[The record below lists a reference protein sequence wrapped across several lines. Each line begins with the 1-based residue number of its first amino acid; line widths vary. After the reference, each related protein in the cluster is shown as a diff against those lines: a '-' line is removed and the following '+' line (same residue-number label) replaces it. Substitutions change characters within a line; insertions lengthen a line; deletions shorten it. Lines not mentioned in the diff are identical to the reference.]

1 LLGDRT
7 VVARCGCH
15 VQLLHFYAEGV
26 EDMQKIDSRLIS
38 LFGPTGEK
46 TTTRRS
52 VRPVRARPKR
62 YGLLAAAVAS
72 GTIMFASLA
81 PSASASAYGCTT
93 SGWGL
98 PWYGLNSAYTCV
110 DIEGWGNHVVSV
122 QGQWGGVG
130 TICNYKFQIQF
141 TDVNNRVYETDDS
154 PLHVG
159 CRGGAAVWT
168 KNYNDT
174 KRTGRVCVQV
184 LESGAPR
191 GGAACESIA

>member
-1 LLGDRT
+1 MRQILSRITLLVRPAG
-7 VVARCGCH
+7 AKAPAG
-15 VQLLHFYAEGV
+15 
-26 EDMQKIDSRLIS
+26 
-38 LFGPTGEK
+38 
-46 TTTRRS
+46 RS
-52 VRPVRARPKR
+52 VRATGTPPKR
-62 YGLLAAAVAS
+62 YGLLVVAVCSSA
-72 GTIMFASLA
+72 IMFASLA

-98 PWYGLNSAYTCV
+98 PWYGLNSAYTCI

-141 TDVNNRVYETDDS
+141 TNVNNRIYETDDS
-154 PLHVG
+154 ALHVG

-174 KRTGRVCVQV
+174 KKTGQVCVQV